1 MDIKAELKM
10 LADYFGGDDHIAA
23 IIVKAAK
30 VIESQENEISDLH
43 EHCASLKVFINKG
56 E

>member
-1 MDIKAELKM
+1 MDIKEELKM

-23 IIVKAAK
+23 IIVKAAEL
-30 VIESQENEISDLH
+30 IESQENEISDLH
-43 EHCASLKVFINKG
+43 EHCANLNVVINKG